1 MNKEIEETILDTCI
15 KIGKRGEGAIIL
27 IGDAK
32 CSPLVNQSVTPFM
45 ITENPKLL
53 ESLALMD
60 GAVIIAPNGML
71 KYYGV
76 KLEVGNV
83 IMRNFGTRH
92 SAAMSAS
99 MIKGNTV
106 FVVSEEDRKVRI
118 LKDGKRIME
127 VDSLTKGIEKQIPE
141 ISKIFESTGFGAIS
155 TFGIGLLAPAVGLML
170 LPGVVIF
177 SGLHYL
183 IKNAKELGLRWKR

>member
-183 IKNAKELGLRWKR
+183 IKNAKELGLR